1 MILNIFRNYIS
12 ITTII
17 ASFILL
23 IFMFNCC
30 SYSDNTFKYQNGD
43 LLFSVGS
50 SDSDFASAIQESTS
64 NKDEIPYSHVGIVFL
79 ENDEIFVI
87 EATTKGGVIKSTL
100 EEFFAEA
107 ADIDGKKLI
116 AVGRL
121 IPELRYTIS
130 DALKAASTHLGK
142 EYDYFY
148 DERNDSFYCSELV
161 RFSFIDSTGNHIFE
175 PLEMSFKNKE
185 SGESDPFWETHFQKL
200 NASVPEGEPGTNPA
214 DMAKLQVI
222 NIIHTFF

>member
-12 ITTII
+12 KTTFT
-17 ASFILL
+17 ASL
-23 IFMFNCC
+23 ISLMFLFNGC
-30 SYSDNTFKYQNGD
+30 SYPDKTFKYQSGD

-50 SDSDFASAIQESTS
+50 SDSDFTSAIQESTS
-64 NKDEIPYSHVGIVFL
+64 KNDEIPYSHVGIVSV
-79 ENDEIFVI
+79 EDDTIFVI

-121 IPELRYTIS
+121 IPELRYTIPE
-130 DALKAASTHLGK
+130 ALKTASTHMGK

-148 DERNDSFYCSELV
+148 DECNDSFYCSELV

-185 SGESDPFWETHFQKL
+185 SGESDPFWEAHFQKL
-200 NASVPEGEPGTNPA
+200 NTDVPEGQPGTNPA
-214 DMAKLQVI
+214 DMAKLQEI